1 MEARL
6 SGHAPDPAELAA
18 ATAVYGAAFGGP
30 PYHEGPAE
38 ADAFAERVGRYAR
51 ERDGFRLATVHDGGE
66 LLGVALAVLARPGDW
81 WRDRAA
87 AALDDEAVERWLGP
101 LCLEVVHV
109 AVLPAAQGRG
119 LGRLLHDVLVAG
131 TPAPTGL
138 LGCDPAAEPARRLY
152 TGRGWGVLTETF
164 GADGDTPG
172 TWLMA
177 RDL

>member
-6 SGHAPDPAELAA
+6 SGHAPDAAELAA
-18 ATAVYGAAFGGP
+18 ATTVYAAAFGGP
-30 PYHEGPAE
+30 PYLEGPAE
-38 ADAFAERVGRYAR
+38 AEAFAERVGRYAR
-51 ERDGFRLATVHDGGE
+51 DRDGFRFATVHDGGA
-66 LLGVALAVLARPGDW
+66 LVGVALAVLARPGDR

-87 AALDDEAVERWLGP
+87 AALDEATVDRWLGP

-131 TPAPTGL
+131 GPAPTGL

-152 TGRGWGVLTETF
+152 VGRGWRVLTDAF